1 MTKIEID
8 IQTEV
13 IAMKKFILFFM
24 TLFSLS
30 AYGKNTMDQVK
41 YITYLE
47 TNRAYCVLRVNG
59 IYTLSNLG
67 SRTGTIS
74 TGYNVAPLLQNGK
87 NTIYIEM
94 APFIDVDEK
103 YVYQEKGTE
112 CKVKLVRV
120 TPYESD
126 EVTNIITSVADKNG
140 TLEPTS
146 MKSVNFNIDTAQY
159 SKITEKNLKDRGFYY
174 AQRIVTLNDLPVWA
188 WTTATS
194 LPETATS
201 TELVKKAYEDIWQML
216 KKQDLTALKSAY
228 QLTLHEESQAND
240 STEQIHFDS
249 LDFKHYF
256 DKGYQAVPID
266 WNKYKLVRYMG
277 GRLFRFEVKDG
288 IQSPLLIR
296 DKNGENGFTFNPLFS
311 LINGKVVISR

>member
-1 MTKIEID
+1 
-8 IQTEV
+8 
-13 IAMKKFILFFM
+13 MKKFFVFFM
-24 TLFSLS
+24 ALFSLS
-30 AYGKNTMDQVK
+30 AYGENTMDKVK

-47 TNRAYCVLRVNG
+47 TNLARCVLRING

-74 TGYNVAPLLQNGK
+74 TGYNVAPILQDGK

-112 CKVKLVRV
+112 CKVRLVRV

-126 EVTNIITSVADKNG
+126 EITNIIASVADKNG
-140 TLEPTS
+140 TLEPTG
-146 MKSVNFNIDTAQY
+146 MKSVNFNIDTVNY
-159 SKITEKNLKDRGFYY
+159 SKITEKDLKDRGFYY
-174 AQRIVTLNDLPVWA
+174 AQRTVTLNDLPVWA
-188 WTTATS
+188 WMIATP

-216 KKQDLTALKSAY
+216 KNQDLAALKTAY

-266 WNKYKLVRYMG
+266 WKKYKLVRYMN
-277 GRLFRFEVKDG
+277 GRLFRFEVADSLN
-288 IQSPLLIR
+288 SPLLIE
-296 DKNGENGFTFNPLFS
+296 DKNNSEDGFTFSPYFS

>member
-188 WTTATS
+188 WTTATPLS
-194 LPETATS
+194 ETATS

-216 KKQDLTALKSAY
+216 KNQDLTALKSAY

>member
-1 MTKIEID
+1 
-8 IQTEV
+8 
-13 IAMKKFILFFM
+13 MKKKFLFFM
-24 TLFSLS
+24 ILFSLS
-30 AYGKNTMDQVK
+30 AHGKNTMDQVK

-47 TNRAYCVLRVNG
+47 TNRAYCVLRING

-74 TGYNVAPLLQNGK
+74 TGYNVAPLLQSGK

-112 CKVKLVRV
+112 CKVRLVRV
-120 TPYESD
+120 NPYES
-126 EVTNIITSVADKNG
+126 EEITNIIASVADKNG

-146 MKSVNFNIDTAQY
+146 IKSINFNIDTAQY

-174 AQRIVTLNDLPVWA
+174 AERTVMLNDLPIWA
-188 WTTATS
+188 WTMATP

-216 KKQDLTALKSAY
+216 KNQDLIALKTAY
-228 QLTLHEESQAND
+228 QLTLHEEAQANN
-240 STEQIHFDS
+240 STEQIDFDS

-256 DKGYQAVPID
+256 DKGYYAVPID
-266 WNKYKLVRYMG
+266 WSKYKLVRYMG
-277 GRLFRFEVKDG
+277 GRLFRFEVEDG
-288 IQSPLLIR
+288 IQSPLLIE
-296 DKNGENGFTFNPLFS
+296 DKNNSEDGFTFNPLFS
-311 LINGKVVISR
+311 LINGKVMISR